1 MGRQLKQLWTG
12 LNQIKKTERAM
23 ATYQKYEEMEVLASI
38 DEVWD
43 FISSPSNLKEIT
55 PDYMGFE
62 ITSHGLPEKVYPGL
76 MISYRVRPVLGIN
89 MNWLT
94 EITQVEAPYYFVD
107 EQRAG
112 PYALW
117 HHEHRLRPTEKGVI
131 MTDLVTY
138 RPPAGPLGDLARML
152 FPLQGACPE
161 KTLWPALSQRSM

>member
-1 MGRQLKQLWTG
+1 
-12 LNQIKKTERAM
+12 M
-23 ATYQKYEEMEVLASI
+23 ATYQIHEEMELEASI
-38 DEVWD
+38 EQIWD

-62 ITSHGLPEKVYPGL
+62 ITSRGLPEKIYSGL

-94 EITQVEAPYYFVD
+94 EITQVEAPYFFVD

-117 HHEHRLRPTEKGVI
+117 HHEHRLSPTEKGVL

-138 RPPAGPLGDLARML
+138 RPPAGPLGDLAHHFFIKKQLDEIFNYREL
-152 FPLQGACPE
+152 ALE
-161 KTLWPALSQRSM
+161 KRFRRP